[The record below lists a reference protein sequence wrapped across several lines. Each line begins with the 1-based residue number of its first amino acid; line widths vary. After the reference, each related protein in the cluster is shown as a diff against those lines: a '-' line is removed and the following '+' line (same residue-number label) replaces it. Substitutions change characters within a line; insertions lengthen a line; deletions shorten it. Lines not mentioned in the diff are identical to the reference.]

1 MRMDEKRKRR
11 ICSQKFCY
19 LRKKVSTHPMIHF
32 SERERE
38 RKEEDDYEEEEEGD
52 EGEVTERKRIF

>member
-32 SERERE
+32 SERERRRRRRRRGH
-38 RKEEDDYEEEEEGD
+38 RKEEN
-52 EGEVTERKRIF
+52 F

>member
-38 RKEEDDYEEEEEGD
+38 EEDQGE
-52 EGEVTERKRIF
+52 EGEVTEKNFLKQRRRKK